1 MGKYGVFANIVT
13 TRQPPDASKIDSA
26 HNSQQMRDILLPYVR
41 DIVKANED
49 YNSMLHELNE
59 LHEYIMQFTP
69 LQSEYVELVELS
81 CLKTISKE
89 YENALA
95 KQ

>member
-1 MGKYGVFANIVT
+1 MGKYGVFADIVT

-26 HNSQQMRDILLPYVR
+26 HNSQQLYYALLPYIR
-41 DIVKANED
+41 DIVKANESLD
-49 YNSMLHELNE
+49 SMRYELNE

-69 LQSEYVELVELS
+69 LQSEYVELVELL

-95 KQ
+95 K